1 MRNGRIKYFSIL
13 GVVLFLYLTT
23 SVYSLLICT
32 YILLIL
38 PILSLVISLP
48 GMRHVDVEKTHEH
61 FIAKRNHLAYLHFKR
76 VPYKY
81 YPSALIKIDYEYIQ
95 TICNQ
100 KNSYKVYM
108 EDEQTDIILL
118 RNHVGHCDLTITRF
132 RCYDLLGLFYH
143 TTRCQK
149 KCSMY
154 IEPNLID
161 IEQEVKK
168 LEVFVDD
175 SELYSPYRYGNDYS
189 ELYEIRQYR
198 QGDSLKYINWKS
210 TLQRQDIYVNI
221 GSQSIVKNVLVT
233 ILITD
238 DFNENDIAYDYFH
251 SLCHKM
257 LNQEID
263 FDNLVMLNDSLSSRT
278 IKMESEGKYIV
289 TYCNNGQQYISIK
302 ETNDEDAEK
311 LFSIQDLKKM
321 YGKGFHHFYGNELS
335 YVIETKNKD
344 IFVSKEFFDRMKV
357 DCTECRVLYDPE
369 KKIIYFTPQET
380 FSDLSGEVI
389 DPIKETPV
397 NVVTEEATDMEMI
410 QALLTEFTNFKES
423 ADKLFTKYR
432 DMEKGFSELKAEN
445 EAIKKALKEQNQ
457 TVTINNGKAYFES
470 FEEMTL

>member
-61 FIAKRNHLAYLHFKR
+61 FIAQRNHLAYLHFKR

-175 SELYSPYRYGNDYS
+175 SELYSPYRMEMTILNCLKLGN
-189 ELYEIRQYR
+189 
-198 QGDSLKYINWKS
+198 
-210 TLQRQDIYVNI
+210 
-221 GSQSIVKNVLVT
+221 IVKA
-233 ILITD
+233 IL
-238 DFNENDIAYDYFH
+238 
-251 SLCHKM
+251 
-257 LNQEID
+257 
-263 FDNLVMLNDSLSSRT
+263 
-278 IKMESEGKYIV
+278 
-289 TYCNNGQQYISIK
+289 
-302 ETNDEDAEK
+302 
-311 LFSIQDLKKM
+311 
-321 YGKGFHHFYGNELS
+321 
-335 YVIETKNKD
+335 
-344 IFVSKEFFDRMKV
+344 
-357 DCTECRVLYDPE
+357 
-369 KKIIYFTPQET
+369 
-380 FSDLSGEVI
+380 
-389 DPIKETPV
+389 
-397 NVVTEEATDMEMI
+397 
-410 QALLTEFTNFKES
+410 
-423 ADKLFTKYR
+423 
-432 DMEKGFSELKAEN
+432 
-445 EAIKKALKEQNQ
+445 
-457 TVTINNGKAYFES
+457 
-470 FEEMTL
+470 

>member
-76 VPYKY
+76 VPYKH

-198 QGDSLKYINWKS
+198 QGDSLKHINWKS

-221 GSQSIVKNVLVT
+221 GSQPIVKNVLVT

-263 FDNLVMLNDSLSSRT
+263 FDIIFQNITMDHYVIYHINCYDNYKDVLYKMLSYKIPSHQRYSLST
-278 IKMESEGKYIV
+278 LNY
-289 TYCNNGQQYISIK
+289 QYGCLYTATSKGI
-302 ETNDEDAEK
+302 EEER
-311 LFSIQDLKKM
+311 LGGY
-321 YGKGFHHFYGNELS
+321 YG
-335 YVIETKNKD
+335 
-344 IFVSKEFFDRMKV
+344 
-357 DCTECRVLYDPE
+357 
-369 KKIIYFTPQET
+369 
-380 FSDLSGEVI
+380 
-389 DPIKETPV
+389 
-397 NVVTEEATDMEMI
+397 
-410 QALLTEFTNFKES
+410 
-423 ADKLFTKYR
+423 
-432 DMEKGFSELKAEN
+432 
-445 EAIKKALKEQNQ
+445 
-457 TVTINNGKAYFES
+457 
-470 FEEMTL
+470 